1 MHRIKPLVFS
11 VLLFLFIVS
20 TTCAD
25 PSEEPSPV
33 DRPAS
38 AVFRKPKPGDKLV
51 YSKEESVRR
60 LDPAVREL
68 LDALLRLYRELGLFT
83 DRRLALSVIGAQIA
97 QRRWHSRYDNMPD
110 QEPMH
115 FEDVFA
121 KAGLF
126 ARPGWTGIFH
136 YGGWQN
142 KGKKWFAKIDVFVDT
157 KIECIDSRAVEG
169 YLDLYL
175 QPGLRTGFDPT
186 PRELWNRHGIFS
198 RPYALAVDPLAPDI
212 GMVFSYGCLYS
223 IGVYQVFDYTEVSD
237 EHVID

>member
-1 MHRIKPLVFS
+1 MRRIKPLVFS

-38 AVFRKPKPGDKLV
+38 AVFRKPKPGDKLG

-60 LDPAVREL
+60 LDPSVREL
-68 LDALLRLYRELGLFT
+68 LDALLRLYREPGLFT
-83 DRRLALSVIGAQIA
+83 DRRLALSVIGAQVA

-115 FEDVFA
+115 FDDVFA
-121 KAGLF
+121 KACLF
-126 ARPGWTGIFH
+126 ARPGWTGVFH
-136 YGGWQN
+136 YDGWRE
-142 KGKKWFAKIDVFVDT
+142 KGKKWSGQLDVFVDT

-175 QPGLRTGFDPT
+175 QTGLDGWYHPL
-186 PRELWNRHGIFS
+186 PRERWDRHGIFS
-198 RPYALAVDPLAPDI
+198 SPYALALGVLTPNF
-212 GMVFSYGCLYS
+212 GMNFSHGCLFS
-223 IGVYQVFDYTEVSD
+223 IGVYRAFNYTDVSD